1 MPETSILSV
10 RLDTETKERLDELAR
25 STRRSKSFLAAQAI
39 EAFIEEEAWQI
50 AEVER
55 AIGAADAGNFATPA
69 EVKAVFG
76 KRVK

>member
-50 AEVER
+50 AEIEKAIVE
-55 AIGAADAGNFATPA
+55 ADAGNFATPA

>member
-1 MPETSILSV
+1 MPETSVLTV
-10 RLDTETKERLDELAR
+10 RLDTETKNRLDELAR

-39 EAFIEEEAWQI
+39 EAYIEEEAWQI
-50 AEVER
+50 AEIEKAIVE
-55 AIGAADAGNFATPA
+55 ADAGNFATPA